1 MERRSIAEL
10 ISEAEGLLNDSR
22 SRIDEER
29 KVIAHRKA
37 IGADLAESEQLLANF
52 EMRHLAR
59 VSVALPS
66 AACRQIR
73 LKRVG
78 KHPALTTRF
87 V

>member
-52 EMRHLAR
+52 EMRANWREWRLCYLRRLAGR
-59 VSVALPS
+59 
-66 AACRQIR
+66 
-73 LKRVG
+73 
-78 KHPALTTRF
+78 
-87 V
+87 